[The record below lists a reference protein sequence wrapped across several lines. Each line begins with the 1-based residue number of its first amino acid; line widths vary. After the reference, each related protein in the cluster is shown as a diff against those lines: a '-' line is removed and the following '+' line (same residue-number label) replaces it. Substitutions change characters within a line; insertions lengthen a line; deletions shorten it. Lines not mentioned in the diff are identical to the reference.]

1 VCIGGPRTLKL
12 RGSCFEKFNHLKIMK
27 NFEEQKICN
36 RRIYWSVISLVALS
50 CGGTALGQSFIGAG
64 NGVATNTSTN
74 GLSTGS
80 STNVTDLGNVTVLGK
95 LDKARSNILPDLGAT
110 AYTHTAAQI
119 EMQSQGADAPFNEVI
134 LRSPGVAQDSAANGD
149 LHVRG
154 EHANLQYRIDD
165 VLLPEGISGFG
176 LELSPRF
183 VQSMQLI
190 TGSLPAQYGFRTAG
204 IVDIQTKSG
213 AFENGGTVEMYGG
226 SHDTYSPSYEYG
238 TTQGKW
244 SFYTDGSYEHNYLG
258 IENVTSSPNAIHDN
272 TDQYKAF
279 VYGSYLIDDTSRIS
293 VIGSASYAD
302 FQIPVNPNQQP
313 ISTQGDGVTPWVQGT
328 FVPTDLNDNQN
339 EQNYYGVIAYQK
351 SAGDF
356 NLQVSGFG
364 RDSSAHYVPGNPTAA
379 LYYNGG
385 VATDEK
391 RTLYSGGMEANASY
405 EIGDDHTVR
414 GGFLGMNEYVEADTS
429 TTVFQLLN
437 GNIDPANT
445 APEIFTQDNTP
456 HAVFDGVYLQDEWKM
471 FSKFTVNY
479 GARFDEYSSSTDDEN
494 QLSPRINVIYQPTD
508 STTLHA
514 GYSRYFTPPPLETVP
529 VGDITAFNNTSG
541 ASAVNTGIT
550 PVKAERANYYDAG
563 ITQKITPKLQVGL
576 DGYYK
581 TAQQQLD
588 DGLFG
593 QSLILSSFNYSQGR
607 VYGAEFTASYTDG
620 GFSSYANLALSR
632 AQGKGAASAQFL
644 WPNQNVVNYVNNN
657 WINLDHDQLISG
669 SFGVAY
675 TWKESA
681 RAGTSVYLDAI
692 YGSGLRQD
700 GGPIPGDPADA
711 IPNGGTVPSYYTVNV
726 GAEQAYKLNKSHTL
740 KARLDIVN
748 LTDNSY
754 ELRSG
759 TGVGVN
765 AAQYGARIGFFGSLS
780 YTF

>member
-1 VCIGGPRTLKL
+1 M
-12 RGSCFEKFNHLKIMK
+12 KIL
-27 NFEEQKICN
+27 EEQKIRN
-36 RRIYWSVISLVALS
+36 RRVYWSVISLVALS
-50 CGGTALGQSFIGAG
+50 CGGTALGQSSIGTG
-64 NGVATNTSTN
+64 VNGAAVNTSTN
-74 GLSTGS
+74 GVSSGST
-80 STNVTDLGNVTVLGK
+80 TNVTNLGTVTVIGR

-110 AYTHTAAQI
+110 AYMHTADQI

-134 LRSPGVAQDSAANGD
+134 LRSPGVAQDSAPNGD

-183 VQSMQLI
+183 VQSVQLV

-226 SHDTYSPSYEYG
+226 SHDTISPSYEYG

-244 SFYTDGSYEHNYLG
+244 SFYTDGSYEHNDLG
-258 IENVTSSPNAIHDN
+258 IENTTSSPNAIHDN

-279 VYGSYLIDDTSRIS
+279 VYGSYVIDDTSRVSI
-293 VIGSASYAD
+293 IGSASYAD
-302 FQIPVNPNQQP
+302 YQLPIDPNQP
-313 ISTQGDGVTPWVQGT
+313 TTTQGNGTPWVPGT
-328 FVPTDLNDNQN
+328 YSPTDLNDNQN

-356 NLQVSGFG
+356 NLQVSAFG
-364 RDSSAHYVPGNPTAA
+364 RDSSAHYVPDNPNAT
-379 LYYNGG
+379 LNYNGG
-385 VATDEK
+385 VASNEK
-391 RTLYSGGMEANASY
+391 RTLYSGGLEANASY
-405 EIGDDHTVR
+405 DIGDYHTVR
-414 GGFLGMNEYVEADTS
+414 GGLLGMNEYVVADTA
-429 TTVFQLLN
+429 TTVFPVDAAGDIAGAEETIAQH
-437 GNIDPANT
+437 
-445 APEIFTQDNTP
+445 NTP
-456 HAVFDGVYLQDEWKM
+456 HAMFAGVYLQDEWKILPQV
-471 FSKFTVNY
+471 TVNY
-479 GARFDEYSSSTDDEN
+479 GARFDEYSSSSDNEN
-494 QLSPRINVIYQPTD
+494 QLSPRINLIYQPTD
-508 STTLHA
+508 WTTLHA

-529 VGDITAFNNTSG
+529 AGDITAFNGTSG
-541 ASAVNTGIT
+541 ASGVTTAD

-581 TAQQQLD
+581 TAQNQLD

-593 QSLILSSFNYSQGR
+593 QSLILSSFNYAQGR

-620 GFSSYANLALSR
+620 GFSAYANLALSK
-632 AQGKGAASAQFL
+632 AQGKGASSAQFL
-644 WPNQNVVNYVNNN
+644 WPNQAVENYVNTH
-657 WINLDHDQLISG
+657 WIYLDHDQWISG
-669 SFGVAY
+669 SFGVSYA
-675 TWKESA
+675 WKETD
-681 RAGTSVYLDAI
+681 RTGTKVYLDAI

-700 GGPIPGDPADA
+700 GGPIPGDPNADP
-711 IPNGGTVPSYYTVNV
+711 IPNGAAVPNYYTLNV
-726 GAEQAYKLNKSHTL
+726 GAEQTFKIYKNQTL

-759 TGVGVN
+759 SGVGVN
-765 AAQYGARIGFFGSLS
+765 AAEWGARIGFFGSLS

>member
-1 VCIGGPRTLKL
+1 
-12 RGSCFEKFNHLKIMK
+12 MK
-27 NFEEQKICN
+27 KFEEQKIQN
-36 RRIYWSVISLVALS
+36 RRIYWSVISLVAFS
-50 CGGTALGQSFIGAG
+50 CGGTALGQSYIGTG
-64 NGVATNTSTN
+64 VNGAAVNTSTN
-74 GLSTGS
+74 GVSSGST
-80 STNVTDLGNVTVLGK
+80 TNVTNLGTVTVIGN

-119 EMQSQGADAPFNEVI
+119 ETQSQGADAPFNEVL

-165 VLLPEGISGFG
+165 VLLPEGLTGFG

-183 VQSMQLI
+183 VQSVQLV
-190 TGSLPAQYGFRTAG
+190 TGSLPAEYGFRTAG

-213 AFENGGTVEMYGG
+213 AIENGGTVEMYGG
-226 SHDTYSPSYEYG
+226 SHDTISPSYEYG
-238 TTQGKW
+238 GTQGKW
-244 SFYTDGSYEHNYLG
+244 SFYTDGSYEHNDLG
-258 IENVTSSPNAIHDN
+258 IENTTSSPNAIHDD

-279 VYGSYLIDDTSRIS
+279 VYGSYLIDDTSRVSI
-293 VIGSASYAD
+293 IGSASYAD
-302 FQIPVNPNQQP
+302 YQVPINPNQQQQ
-313 ISTQGDGVTPWVQGT
+313 SLADGNPWYSPATLGTPS
-328 FVPTDLNDNQN
+328 PTALNDNQN

-356 NLQVSGFG
+356 NMQVSAFV
-364 RDSSAHYVPGNPTAA
+364 RDSSAHYVPGNIPAT
-379 LYYNGG
+379 LYFNGG
-385 VATDEK
+385 VATDEN
-391 RTLYSGGMEANASY
+391 RTLYSGGLETDASY
-405 EIGDDHTVR
+405 DIGDYHTVR
-414 GGFLGMNEYVEADTS
+414 GGFMGMNEYVVADTT
-429 TTVFQLLN
+429 TTVYD
-437 GNIDPANT
+437 IDPVT
-445 APEIFTQDNTP
+445 GEPDGAPYNIIQDNTP
-456 HAVFDGVYLQDEWKM
+456 HAMFAGAYLQDEWKM

-479 GARFDEYSSSTDDEN
+479 GARFDEYSSSSDDEN
-494 QLSPRINVIYQPTD
+494 QLSPRINAIYQPTD

-529 VGDITAFNNTSG
+529 AGNILAFNGTSG
-541 ASAVNTGIT
+541 QSSVTTAD

-563 ITQKITPKLQVGL
+563 ITQKITSKFQVGL

-593 QSLILSSFNYSQGR
+593 QSLILSSFNYAEGR
-607 VYGAEFTASYTDG
+607 VYGGEFTASYTDG

-632 AQGKGAASAQFL
+632 AQGKGASSAQFL
-644 WPNQNVVNYVNNN
+644 WPNQATVNYVNTH
-657 WINLDHDQLISG
+657 WIYLDHDQTISG
-669 SFGVAY
+669 SFGVSY
-675 TWKESA
+675 TWKETE
-681 RAGTSVYLDAI
+681 RTGTMVYLDAI

-700 GGPIPGDPADA
+700 GGPIPGDPDDA
-711 IPNGGTVPSYYTVNV
+711 IPNGASVPNYYTINI
-726 GAEQAYKLNKSHTL
+726 GAEQAFKIYKNQTMKV
-740 KARLDIVN
+740 RLDIVN

-765 AAQYGARIGFFGSLS
+765 AAQYGARLGLFGSVS

>member
-1 VCIGGPRTLKL
+1 
-12 RGSCFEKFNHLKIMK
+12 MK
-27 NFEEQKICN
+27 NFEEQKIWNC
-36 RRIYWSVISLVALS
+36 RRYWSVISWVALS
-50 CGGTALGQSFIGAG
+50 CGGTALGQSFIGTGTGPA
-64 NGVATNTSTN
+64 VNTSTN
-74 GLSTGS
+74 EVSSGST
-80 STNVTDLGNVTVLGK
+80 TNVTNLGTVTVIGK

-110 AYTHTAAQI
+110 AYTHTAGQI

-134 LRSPGVAQDSAANGD
+134 LRSPGVAQDSAPNGD

-183 VQSMQLI
+183 VQSMQLV

-226 SHDTYSPSYEYG
+226 SHDTISPSYEYG

-244 SFYTDGSYEHNYLG
+244 SFYTDGNYEHNDLG
-258 IENVTSSPNAIHDN
+258 IENTTSSPNAIHDN

-279 VYGSYLIDDTSRIS
+279 VYGSYIIDDTSRVSI
-293 VIGSASYAD
+293 IGSASYAD
-302 FQIPVNPNQQP
+302 YQVPIDPNQP
-313 ISTQGDGVTPWVQGT
+313 VTPQGDGVTPWVPGT
-328 FVPTDLNDNQN
+328 YSPTDLNDNQN

-364 RDSSAHYVPGNPTAA
+364 RDSSAHYVPGNPNAT
-379 LYYNGG
+379 LDFNGG

-391 RTLYSGGMEANASY
+391 RTLYSGGVEADASY
-405 EIGDDHTVR
+405 DIGDTHTVR
-414 GGFLGMNEYVEADTS
+414 GGFLGMNEYVVADTA
-429 TTVFQLLN
+429 TTVFPVDAGDL
-437 GNIDPANT
+437 IDG
-445 APEIFTQDNTP
+445 PEQTISQHNTP
-456 HAVFDGVYLQDEWKM
+456 HATFAGFYLQDEWKM
-471 FSKFTVNY
+471 FSKFTINY
-479 GARFDEYSSSTDDEN
+479 GARFDDYSSSTDNEN
-494 QLSPRINVIYQPTD
+494 QISPRINAIYQPTD
-508 STTLHA
+508 STTLHI

-529 VGDITAFNNTSG
+529 AGDILAFNNTSG
-541 ASAVNTGIT
+541 QSGVTTAD
-550 PVKAERANYYDAG
+550 PVKCERANYYDAG

-607 VYGAEFTASYTDG
+607 IYGAEFTASYTDG
-620 GFSSYANLALSR
+620 GFSSYANLAVSK
-632 AQGKGAASAQFL
+632 AQGKGASSAQFL
-644 WPNQNVVNYVNNN
+644 WPNAAVENYVNNN
-657 WINLDHDQLISG
+657 WIYLDHDQWISG
-669 SFGVAY
+669 SFGVSY
-675 TWKESA
+675 SWKESD
-681 RAGTSVYLDAI
+681 RTGTSVYLDAI

-700 GGPIPGDPADA
+700 GGPIPGDPNGDP
-711 IPNGGTVPSYYTVNV
+711 IPNGASVPNYYTLNI
-726 GAEQAYKLNKSHTL
+726 GAEQSFKIYKNQTL

-765 AAQYGARIGFFGSLS
+765 AAEWGARIGFFGSLS